1 MTGQLGNGN
10 AKPECVTLEPRVI
23 EIPKPSNDKYSTSG
37 KVSIRFFLL
46 LNGTNACLEKPEEN
60 LPIQLFLLKP
70 ITINILSFRNCIY
83 SLSTTM
89 SALSSASDIT
99 AEGFTLLTFLDEVY
113 MIYKAV
119 TGLSAV
125 VCYLFS
131 SSSGD
136 TGFVHPEIM
145 KQESLFA
152 APDRSETTT
161 TRALLTN
168 NVCPFFIDVT
178 CRFKSMEIVLHNSR
192 TSDGLESFATLFHSL
207 TGNKMAV
214 HKLPEQGIWMLVQ
227 NTTVVISCEEGKMDL
242 LTDLSGILSFVFEY
256 QSSIGTNI
264 DHIVPESLLLQS
276 INCIHEVSLSGFSFT
291 LSLGLVQNALSSGNA
306 GKTFG
311 SSNGNSSYFVRET
324 NLTAFERSSNLSPQS
339 ILKMGSP
346 SNTSVPSSTNHWLL
360 IDVAVTSIFIGRCSL
375 KSELIQAHKLNKL
388 LSLLSIGGEFHIISW
403 EIQGGFFLL
412 ETTSLPMAIDSYSSY
427 LCYIGNLT
435 SDAKLPKTGTKWEQ
449 NVRENYTSHD
459 VIDRGAISTSQQAAS
474 RLPEAC
480 DFSLSHFAFVL
491 AHENESGCIQEI
503 VVEVDIHMN
512 FALAITGMK
521 LTIDLSRLSILSQ
534 TIQRRVEDE
543 AAIPHFSS
551 VTSKDLSPLHA
562 SGNPL
567 SGFQNFGQLNS
578 ISDASCSKNT
588 LPIQVISH
596 QNQILKNLRAFL
608 SLERPD
614 NGVMLFSRCW
624 FGIGSLLG
632 FDITLSIAE
641 IQTIMSMSSSLS
653 EISSQN
659 TIKKLEKNDWSSSHE
674 VDNCLEA
681 MIPDGAIVAIQDVNQ
696 HMYFTVEGEEKTFRV
711 GGVIHYSLVGERALF
726 RVKHIRQRGW
736 NSTVLWFSFISLFAK
751 NGMGVPLRL
760 NFRPRS
766 CFVDICCANDGGCAL
781 WRANPAQGE
790 NDVGYIDSEV
800 NNQSFKRTFYLVN
813 KKNDSAIAFVDG
825 ALEFVKKPGNP
836 IKFKIFNDITAAHS
850 ASDIA
855 SYPRMATETTL
866 YTDEESTS
874 WQGGKLPCID
884 IKVEKVSL
892 NIVHELSDTEY
903 LFPLICL
910 LLNSTQLNIQTLAK
924 KSRVIGTSCA
934 EAHYF
939 DVERNLWG
947 ELLRPVEI
955 CLFYRSNMEAQ
966 LSENRSHAVPVN
978 YFCRMK
984 ELDIFLNE
992 NSLDVLL
999 FLIGKLNLSGPYSLR
1014 DSIIQANCCKV
1025 LAMVENETG
1034 LNLHVHFDQQS
1045 IIIPRKQSASILLR
1059 EVSNFKNQD
1068 SEATSISI
1076 QLTDLGS
1083 FATSSNNV
1091 LLSRTQT
1098 LAWRTRIMST
1108 KGSTT
1113 FPGPIFV
1120 VSITRNSEVGL
1131 LVVVS
1136 PLIRI
1141 HNGTGFS
1148 MELRFQRLE
1157 PKEDEFASLLL
1168 RPGDSIDDSMAM
1180 FDAINF
1186 SGGVKRALISLSVGN
1201 FLFSFRPKIAEELIN
1216 SESSLSLEWSDYI
1229 KGGKAVHLSGI
1240 FNKLN
1245 YRIRKALFEKSVK
1258 CSFSTSCCTLKS
1270 EGKNIANMHFLIQ
1283 TIATEIPVVP
1293 EKSAAVLKNDN
1304 PTVSLLE
1311 KKEIYLL
1318 PTVRV
1323 TNLLHSEIDVILSET
1338 VKSGWI

>member
-1 MTGQLGNGN
+1 
-10 AKPECVTLEPRVI
+10 
-23 EIPKPSNDKYSTSG
+23 
-37 KVSIRFFLL
+37 
-46 LNGTNACLEKPEEN
+46 
-60 LPIQLFLLKP
+60 
-70 ITINILSFRNCIY
+70 
-83 SLSTTM
+83 M
-89 SALSSASDIT
+89 SALSAASDVT

-136 TGFVHPEIM
+136 TGFVYPEIM

-192 TSDGLESFATLFHSL
+192 TSDGLESFATIFHSL

-214 HKLPEQGIWMLVQ
+214 HKLPEHGIWMLVQ

-276 INCIHEVSLSGFSFT
+276 INCLHEVSLSGFSFT

-346 SNTSVPSSTNHWLL
+346 SNTCVPASTNHWLL

-480 DFSLSHFAFVL
+480 DFSLSHFTFVL

-551 VTSKDLSPLHA
+551 VTSKDLTPLHA

-726 RVKHIRQRGW
+726 RVRI
-736 NSTVLWFSFISLFAK
+736 
-751 NGMGVPLRL
+751 M
-760 NFRPRS
+760 
-766 CFVDICCANDGGCAL
+766 
-781 WRANPAQGE
+781 
-790 NDVGYIDSEV
+790 
-800 NNQSFKRTFYLVN
+800 
-813 KKNDSAIAFVDG
+813 
-825 ALEFVKKPGNP
+825 
-836 IKFKIFNDITAAHS
+836 FKISF
-850 ASDIA
+850 
-855 SYPRMATETTL
+855 YFL
-866 YTDEESTS
+866 
-874 WQGGKLPCID
+874 
-884 IKVEKVSL
+884 
-892 NIVHELSDTEY
+892 
-903 LFPLICL
+903 LIHF
-910 LLNSTQLNIQTLAK
+910 SI
-924 KSRVIGTSCA
+924 
-934 EAHYF
+934 
-939 DVERNLWG
+939 
-947 ELLRPVEI
+947 
-955 CLFYRSNMEAQ
+955 
-966 LSENRSHAVPVN
+966 
-978 YFCRMK
+978 FC
-984 ELDIFLNE
+984 
-992 NSLDVLL
+992 
-999 FLIGKLNLSGPYSLR
+999 
-1014 DSIIQANCCKV
+1014 
-1025 LAMVENETG
+1025 
-1034 LNLHVHFDQQS
+1034 
-1045 IIIPRKQSASILLR
+1045 
-1059 EVSNFKNQD
+1059 
-1068 SEATSISI
+1068 SIS
-1076 QLTDLGS
+1076 
-1083 FATSSNNV
+1083 
-1091 LLSRTQT
+1091 
-1098 LAWRTRIMST
+1098 
-1108 KGSTT
+1108 
-1113 FPGPIFV
+1113 
-1120 VSITRNSEVGL
+1120 
-1131 LVVVS
+1131 
-1136 PLIRI
+1136 
-1141 HNGTGFS
+1141 
-1148 MELRFQRLE
+1148 
-1157 PKEDEFASLLL
+1157 
-1168 RPGDSIDDSMAM
+1168 
-1180 FDAINF
+1180 
-1186 SGGVKRALISLSVGN
+1186 
-1201 FLFSFRPKIAEELIN
+1201 
-1216 SESSLSLEWSDYI
+1216 
-1229 KGGKAVHLSGI
+1229 
-1240 FNKLN
+1240 
-1245 YRIRKALFEKSVK
+1245 
-1258 CSFSTSCCTLKS
+1258 
-1270 EGKNIANMHFLIQ
+1270 
-1283 TIATEIPVVP
+1283 
-1293 EKSAAVLKNDN
+1293 
-1304 PTVSLLE
+1304 
-1311 KKEIYLL
+1311 
-1318 PTVRV
+1318 
-1323 TNLLHSEIDVILSET
+1323 
-1338 VKSGWI
+1338 